1 MMDKPTDSLWPQ
13 DARGGQILPLF
24 AVVVIILVVFCALT
38 IDVGR
43 MATARAQLQNA
54 VDAAAL
60 AGASQLVGFVD
71 QSAKDAAETQARN
84 LAEAN
89 VVLGEPLT
97 LGETDVQFGRYVPGP
112 PPDFISEDELDPG
125 DRLDSVRI
133 MGRRTTDAPDGDI
146 PLLFAGIFGIRG
158 SAQEVRAVA
167 TQPRRYVMFVMDR
180 SGSMC
185 FDTSGVDHRY
195 SPNDD
200 GSMSSSPTNWYWVP
214 SHIYKDG
221 WKTGWMY
228 AVNND
233 TGEIV
238 VSFLPQHIR
247 SHLLSNTY
255 FRYCSQDRP
264 DNVQS
269 GWVKVPNNITVY
281 SSYGSDYDKWY
292 AQGYG
297 PISQCDYALATQP
310 IEPMASSQNAAVAFV
325 DLLDAEQEQ
334 AGLVTYAWSGVL
346 DHQLTNEFETLKE
359 KMLSY
364 DPRGATA
371 TPEGMQIAND
381 EFINSGRAETYGQR
395 IMILLTDGL
404 ANVAGGSNYGNPG
417 SDISVQF
424 FGESVQCRIYQQ
436 VADAIETQTLRAKN
450 NGIRIYTVS
459 FGDGADQDLM
469 PLIAQQT
476 GGAYY
481 YAPNYESLTD
491 IFVDIFYNLPAIL
504 TH

>member
-1 MMDKPTDSLWPQ
+1 MDRLLQRWWPG
-13 DARGGQILPLF
+13 DRRRGQILPLF
-24 AVVVIILVVFCALT
+24 AAVAIILVVFCALT

-43 MATARAQLQNA
+43 IATANAQLQNA

-71 QSAKDAAETQARN
+71 EDAKTSAETQARA

-97 LGETDVQFGRYVPGP
+97 LGETDIKFGRYVPGP
-112 PPDFISEDELDPG
+112 PPDFTPEEELDPG
-125 DRLDSVRI
+125 DRLDSVRV
-133 MGRRTTDAPDGDI
+133 MGRRTTDSPDGDI
-146 PLLFAGIFGIRG
+146 PLLFAGIFGIRA

-185 FDTSGVDHRY
+185 FDTTGIDHRY
-195 SPNDD
+195 SPNSD
-200 GSMSSSPTNWYWVP
+200 GSMDSSPTNWYWFP

-221 WKTGWMY
+221 WRTAWMY

-238 VSFLPQHIR
+238 TSFLPDHIKAR
-247 SHLLSNTY
+247 LHSDTY
-255 FRYCSQDRP
+255 FRYCSRDRP
-264 DNVQS
+264 HNVQS
-269 GWVKVPNNITVY
+269 GWLRVPDNITVY
-281 SSYGSDYDKWY
+281 SAYGDDYDNWY

-297 PISQCDYALATQP
+297 PISQCDYALAGQP
-310 IEPMASSQNAAVAFV
+310 VEPMASSQNAAAAFV
-325 DLLDAEQEQ
+325 DLLNPEQEQ
-334 AGLVTYAWSGVL
+334 AGLVTYAWDGTL
-346 DHQLTNEFETLKE
+346 DQQLTNDLASLQERILI
-359 KMLSY
+359 Y

-371 TPEGMQIAND
+371 TPDGMDAAND

-395 IMILLTDGL
+395 TMILLTDGL
-404 ANVAGGSNYGNPG
+404 ANVAGGNSYGNPS
-417 SDISVQF
+417 SDISVEFCGQT
-424 FGESVQCRIYQQ
+424 VQCRIYQE
-436 VADAIETQTLRAKN
+436 VVDAIEVQTLRAKN

-459 FGDGADQDLM
+459 FGNGADQDLM
-469 PLIAQQT
+469 PLIAQET

-481 YAPNYESLTD
+481 YAANHDSLTD